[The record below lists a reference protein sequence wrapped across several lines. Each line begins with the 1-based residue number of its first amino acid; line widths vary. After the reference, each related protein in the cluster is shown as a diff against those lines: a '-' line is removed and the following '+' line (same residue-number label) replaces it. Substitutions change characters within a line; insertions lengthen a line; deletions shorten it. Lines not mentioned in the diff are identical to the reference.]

1 MLVFDALSDLDD
13 TFILST
19 EGKEKEKREGRF
31 TTIPVDRIPGHDA
44 FDIYAY
50 SERSYFGARGHP
62 APQQEPERQF
72 LQERIGQLK

>member
-50 SERSYFGARGHP
+50 SERSYFGELVNILHLNRNQSGNSCKSG
-62 APQQEPERQF
+62 
-72 LQERIGQLK
+72 LGN